1 MKDHT
6 ISLKSLNNRTMTSMK
21 TRTRDISHLT
31 DSQNSARFQEHIK
44 QKQLLGELH
53 LQQYVQQQRIRKQNQ
68 AYLSNQLRVK
78 TEEKLDSPPEQFNDN
93 QILPILE
100 QISELNFEQIIQ
112 GLYKDDDRSHILESL
127 KQSLF
132 KAINCTP
139 TLVSL
144 KQQSS
149 SFFSTQP
156 TGRRD
161 AIMLKQWFMNF
172 MESIQY
178 SNQDFK
184 YKLISLSEA
193 LHLCL
198 LEIIRQ
204 ISYQCA
210 ERGQLL
216 HSLIKGYIL
225 VFHKHFMINEQEKR
239 ILKYQLIEK
248 DIDETKKKEEI
259 EIRSQIHINQ
269 LKQELEVLKQKEN
282 MINSERISYQQ
293 TINKLQNK
301 INLQQTIQKSA
312 ANMIGNLQREIDQ
325 LKHQL
330 SKKNQHKYSSLNK
343 SDDVIEEQDLSLSQV
358 LKELNQQ
365 NKFEQIQDV
374 IVKDAIEVL
383 PIVCH
388 SIGIQTFQKCL
399 CVIETQT
406 DLQLMSPQYDKFL
419 STQEIENTF
428 REFEL
433 KQQLEQQSWLDGLCD
448 QMNMHPDEP
457 SIHDYESR
465 GITKIDRIYE
475 VPEYDE
481 GSPNMLSRRKQDI
494 ILEKKQQS
502 DKSETSEK
510 LIKELDKFNSEKLL
524 NVKLVVQQPSSSN
537 NTQQNS
543 QQSSQ
548 KLIKLSP
555 QANSQINQ
563 INACKTDTT
572 KSNQKQQAPIQQQ
585 QQTSANNQRYF
596 PSNENQDKKNIIS
609 QEKQGQ
615 KKKKMSVSQQSQQ
628 QQQQQQQSQQQ
639 QQQQQITQFNN
650 LIVIDQNDKLESNQ
664 QPNLSKQQTTMLMLL
679 YQIQKQKAQNA
690 TSRMNET
697 NELLTQVLLFAR
709 KLTVHILKT
718 QFKTHTQI
726 AEEFLFEFESL
737 RKKIQNDKEI
747 LEEEYVL
754 DEEKEKEEKKQEAI
768 KRRKGKIQRAL
779 RLNFATRQM
788 KQMPT
793 IDRLTHPGVLLA
805 IKARDQS
812 HLFKKV
818 VAYWPV
824 KNVLRTI
831 SQIYLEKTSFGGE
844 ADMQIFVFN
853 FFLNKYGFKHV
864 AEKKYLQFLLSV
876 IHFSQIFRVNL
887 FARLLCLLHDEHLN
901 FTQEESAFLLS
912 GLEYIHSQTTL
923 GVNIVQ
929 GDSESKFYV
938 PYLRALDY
946 IKMHLENKLTEDEIK
961 ELRGDLD
968 NLKESDSKNKA
979 GIVDLDLFMSKVLD
993 KYRNV
998 THRTKLFVIHAFQ
1011 AADLDGNKK
1020 INHNEFL
1027 TLFRHIESD
1036 KFNFQEALDLFDEQ
1050 ADIIHQGEKNL
1061 SFNRFTSVC
1070 VNQQIFTENSLN
1082 DFIGK
1087 EANMEQIFDNL
1098 VKTWNQYKQEIQG
1111 LLTQLQPFVT
1121 QEIYQEWVNILY
1133 TLEKRIMHQKND
1145 YQNVRPILIAHKIL
1159 KLELARLLDEDEQN
1173 QNKD

>member
-6 ISLKSLNNRTMTSMK
+6 ISLKSLNNRTMTSIK
-21 TRTRDISHLT
+21 SRTRDISHLT
-31 DSQNSARFQEHIK
+31 DSQISARFQEHIK
-44 QKQLLGELH
+44 QKQLVGELN

-68 AYLSNQLRVK
+68 AYLNNQLRVK
-78 TEEKLDSPPEQFNDN
+78 TEEKLESPSDQLNDN

-100 QISELNFEQIIQ
+100 QISELNFEQITQ
-112 GLYKDDDRSHILESL
+112 GLSQENDRSHILTSL

-132 KAINCTP
+132 KAINSTP

-149 SFFSTQP
+149 SFFSAQP

-161 AIMLKQWFMNF
+161 VIMLKQWFMNF
-172 MESIQY
+172 MESIQQ
-178 SNQDFK
+178 SNRDFK
-184 YKLISLSEA
+184 DKLISLSEA

-216 HSLIKGYIL
+216 HSLVKGYIL
-225 VFHKHFMINEQEKR
+225 VFHKHFMIKEQEKR
-239 ILKYQLIEK
+239 ILKFQLFER
-248 DIDETKKKEEI
+248 DINETKQKEEM
-259 EIRSQIHINQ
+259 EIRSQVQINQ
-269 LKQELEVLKQKEN
+269 LKQELDMLKQKEN
-282 MINSERISYQQ
+282 IINSERISYQQ

-330 SKKNQHKYSSLNK
+330 SKKNQHKYSSMNK
-343 SDDVIEEQDLSLSQV
+343 SDEEEQDLSLSQV

-365 NKFEQIQDV
+365 NKYEQIQDV

-383 PIVCH
+383 PVVCH

-419 STQEIENTF
+419 SIQEIENTF
-428 REFEL
+428 KEFEL

-448 QMNMHPDEP
+448 QMNMHQDEA
-457 SIHDYESR
+457 SINDYESR
-465 GITKIDRIYE
+465 GITKIDRIFE
-475 VPEYDE
+475 VPENDE
-481 GSPNMLSRRKQDI
+481 GSPDMLSKKKQDFI
-494 ILEKKQQS
+494 Q
-502 DKSETSEK
+502 DKRQHFDRSETSEK
-510 LIKELDKFNSEKLL
+510 IIKDIDKIGSDRLL
-524 NVKLVVQQPSSSN
+524 NVKQVVQQTSSSN

-543 QQSSQ
+543 QQTSQ

-555 QANSQINQ
+555 QASIQLNQ
-563 INACKTDTT
+563 TNTCKTDTA
-572 KSNQKQQAPIQQQ
+572 KSNQKQQTPLQQSQVPIN
-585 QQTSANNQRYF
+585 TQRYF
-596 PSNENQDKKNIIS
+596 PSNENQDKKNINS
-609 QEKQGQ
+609 QEKQVQ
-615 KKKKMSVSQQSQQ
+615 KKKRMSISQQLG
-628 QQQQQQQSQQQ
+628 QQQQQSQQQ
-639 QQQQQITQFNN
+639 SQQFNN
-650 LIVIDQNDKLESNQ
+650 AILIDQNDKIESNQ

-690 TSRMNET
+690 TAKMNET

-754 DEEKEKEEKKQEAI
+754 DEEKEKEEKKQEAM

-788 KQMPT
+788 KQIPT

-853 FFLNKYGFKHV
+853 FLLNKYGFKHV

-912 GLEYIHSQTTL
+912 GLEYIHSQTSL
-923 GVNIVQ
+923 GANIVQ
-929 GDSESKFYV
+929 GDSESKFYI

-968 NLKESDSKNKA
+968 NLKESDPKNKS

-1036 KFNFQEALDLFDEQ
+1036 KFNFQDALDLFDEQ

-1070 VNQQIFTENSLN
+1070 VNQQIFTENALN

-1087 EANMEQIFDNL
+1087 EANIEQIFDNV
-1098 VKTWNQYKQEIQG
+1098 VKTWSQYKSEVQG

-1121 QEIYQEWVNILY
+1121 QEIYQEWVNILF
-1133 TLEKRIMHQKND
+1133 TLEKRILHQKTD

-1159 KLELARLLDEDEQN
+1159 KLELIRLLDEDEQN

>member
-6 ISLKSLNNRTMTSMK
+6 ISLKSLNNRTMTSMR
-21 TRTRDISHLT
+21 TRTRDISHLI
-31 DSQNSARFQEHIK
+31 DSQYSHRFQEQIK
-44 QKQLLGELH
+44 QKQVLGELH

-68 AYLSNQLRVK
+68 AYLGNQLRVK
-78 TEEKLDSPPEQFNDN
+78 TEEKLEQLTEQVNEN
-93 QILPILE
+93 QILPMLE
-100 QISELNFEQIIQ
+100 QISELNFEQITQ
-112 GLYKDDDRSHILESL
+112 GLSQEKDRSIIITSL
-127 KQSLF
+127 RQSLQ

-139 TLVSL
+139 SLASL

-149 SFFSTQP
+149 SFFSAQP

-161 AIMLKQWFMNF
+161 AVVLKQWFVNF
-172 MESIQY
+172 IDTIHQ
-178 SNQDFK
+178 SNKDFK
-184 YKLISLSEA
+184 DKLISLSEA

-204 ISYQCA
+204 VSYQCA

-216 HSLIKGYIL
+216 HSLVKGYIL
-225 VFHKHFMINEQEKR
+225 VFHKHFMIKEQEQR
-239 ILKYQLIEK
+239 TLKFQLFEK
-248 DIDETKKKEEI
+248 DIFEAKEKEEI
-259 EIRSQIHINQ
+259 ENRSRVQISILTQELDQ
-269 LKQELEVLKQKEN
+269 LKYKEN

-293 TINKLQNK
+293 TIKKLQNK
-301 INLQQTIQKSA
+301 INLQETISKSA

-330 SKKNQHKYSSLNK
+330 SKKNQNKHSSINK
-343 SDDVIEEQDLSLSQV
+343 SEDAIEEQDLSLSQV
-358 LKELNQQ
+358 LKEMNQQ
-365 NKFEQIQDV
+365 TKFEQNQDM
-374 IVKDAIEVL
+374 IVKDVIEEL
-383 PIVCH
+383 PVVSH
-388 SIGIQTFQKCL
+388 SVGVQTFQKCL
-399 CVIETQT
+399 CVLETQT

-419 STQEIENTF
+419 STQEIENTY

-448 QMNMHPDEP
+448 QMNMHQDEP
-457 SIHDYESR
+457 SIHDYENR
-465 GITKIDRIYE
+465 GVNKIDLIYE
-475 VPEYDE
+475 VPENDE
-481 GSPNMLSRRKQDI
+481 GSPDVMNKRKQDYI
-494 ILEKKQQS
+494 QERRFQIER
-502 DKSETSEK
+502 SETSEK
-510 LIKELDKFNSEKLL
+510 LIREFDKQSSDRLL
-524 NVKLVVQQPSSSN
+524 NIKQVQQGTSSN

-548 KLIKLSP
+548 KAIKLSP
-555 QANSQINQ
+555 QANPQVTQ
-563 INACKTDTT
+563 TNACKSDTA
-572 KSNQKQQAPIQQQ
+572 KQIQKQQIQQQ
-585 QQTSANNQRYF
+585 QQQSNQQLGSQRYF
-596 PSNENQDKKNIIS
+596 PANENLEKKN
-609 QEKQGQ
+609 EKDKQGQ
-615 KKKKMSVSQQSQQ
+615 KKKKMSASQQLQQ
-628 QQQQQQQSQQQ
+628 QPKQHEQTSSQNNT
-639 QQQQQITQFNN
+639 QIIEVNEKTDS
-650 LIVIDQNDKLESNQ
+650 I

-690 TSRMNET
+690 TARMNET

-709 KLTVHILKT
+709 KLTLHILKT

-726 AEEFLFEFESL
+726 AEEFLFEFESF

-754 DEEKEKEEKKQEAI
+754 DEEKEKEEKKQEAL

-779 RLNFATRQM
+779 RMNFATRQM
-788 KQMPT
+788 KQLPT

-805 IKARDQS
+805 IKAREQS

-876 IHFSQIFRVNL
+876 IHFCQIFRVNV

-901 FTQEESAFLLS
+901 FNQEESAFMIS
-912 GLEYIHSQTTL
+912 GLEYIHSQTSL

-946 IKMHLENKLTEDEIK
+946 IKIHLENKLTEDEIK
-961 ELRGDLD
+961 ELRNDLD
-968 NLKESDSKNKA
+968 NLKESDSKNKS
-979 GIVDLDLFMSKVLD
+979 GVVDLDQFMSKVID

-1027 TLFRHIESD
+1027 TLFRHIEFE
-1036 KFNFQEALDLFDEQ
+1036 KFNFQEALDLFEEE

-1098 VKTWNQYKQEIQG
+1098 VKTWSQYKLEVQG

-1121 QEIYQEWVNILY
+1121 SEIYQEWVNILFI
-1133 TLEKRIMHQKND
+1133 LEKRILNQKPD

-1159 KLELARLLDEDEQN
+1159 KLELTRLLDEDEQN

>member
-6 ISLKSLNNRTMTSMK
+6 ISLKSLNNRTMTSMR

-31 DSQNSARFQEHIK
+31 DSLNSARVQEQIK
-44 QKQLLGELH
+44 QKQLVAELH
-53 LQQYVQQQRIRKQNQ
+53 LQQYVQQQRTKKQNQ

-78 TEEKLDSPPEQFNDN
+78 TEEKSDQTSEQVNEN
-93 QILPILE
+93 EILPILE
-100 QISELNFEQIIQ
+100 QISELNFEEITS
-112 GLYKDDDRSHILESL
+112 GLSQERDRSHILTSL

-132 KAINCTP
+132 KAINSTP

-144 KQQSS
+144 KQQSN
-149 SFFSTQP
+149 SFFSAQP

-161 AIMLKQWFMNF
+161 AIMLKQWFVNF
-172 MESIQY
+172 MEATQQSQK
-178 SNQDFK
+178 DFK
-184 YKLISLSEA
+184 DKLISLSEA

-198 LEIIRQ
+198 LEVIRQ
-204 ISYQCA
+204 VSYQCA

-216 HSLIKGYIL
+216 HSLVKGYIL
-225 VFHKHFMINEQEKR
+225 VFHKHFMIKEEEKR
-239 ILKYQLIEK
+239 RLKFQLFEK
-248 DIDETKKKEEI
+248 NINEAKQKEEL
-259 EIRSQIHINQ
+259 ENRSQLQISQ
-269 LKQELEVLKQKEN
+269 LTQELNQLKQKEN
-282 MINSERISYQQ
+282 LINSERISYQQ

-330 SKKNQHKYSSLNK
+330 SKKNQNKHSSMNK

-365 NKFEQIQDV
+365 NKFEQNQDV
-374 IVKDAIEVL
+374 IVKDVIEIL
-383 PIVCH
+383 PVVCH
-388 SIGIQTFQKCL
+388 SVGVQTFQKCL

-419 STQEIENTF
+419 STSEIENTF

-433 KQQLEQQSWLDGLCD
+433 KQQLDQQSWLDGLCD
-448 QMNMHPDEP
+448 QMNMHLDEP
-457 SIHDYESR
+457 SIQDYDTR
-465 GITKIDRIYE
+465 GITKIDLIYE
-475 VPEYDE
+475 VPENDE
-481 GSPNMLSRRKQDI
+481 GSPDVLSRRKNDYMQDRRLQI
-494 ILEKKQQS
+494 
-502 DKSETSEK
+502 DRSETSEK
-510 LIKELDKFNSEKLL
+510 LIRELDKYGSDRLL
-524 NVKLVVQQPSSSN
+524 NIKQVQQGTGSN

-548 KLIKLSP
+548 KVIKLSP
-555 QANSQINQ
+555 QAGSLVNQ
-563 INACKTDTT
+563 TSACKIDSI
-572 KSNQKQQAPIQQQ
+572 KQNQKQQVPQQQ
-585 QQTSANNQRYF
+585 QVQISSQRYF
-596 PSNENQDKKNIIS
+596 PSNDNLEKKNINI
-609 QEKQGQ
+609 QEKQVQ
-615 KKKKMSVSQQSQQ
+615 KKKKMSVSSQYQQ
-628 QQQQQQQSQQQ
+628 QQQQQTQQQHVQSQQQ
-639 QQQQQITQFNN
+639 QSQSSYAIQYADSTEKAETF
-650 LIVIDQNDKLESNQ
+650 Q
-664 QPNLSKQQTTMLMLL
+664 QPNLSKSQTTMLMLL

-690 TSRMNET
+690 TTRMNET
-697 NELLTQVLLFAR
+697 NELLTQILLFAR
-709 KLTVHILKT
+709 KLTVHILKS

-754 DEEKEKEEKKQEAI
+754 DEEKEKEEKKQEAM

-788 KQMPT
+788 KQIPT

-805 IKARDQS
+805 IKAREQS

-831 SQIYLEKTSFGGE
+831 SQIYLEKASFGGE

-876 IHFSQIFRVNL
+876 IHFCQIFRVNL

-912 GLEYIHSQTTL
+912 GLEYIHSQTSL

-929 GDSESKFYV
+929 GDSESKFHV

-946 IKMHLENKLTEDEIK
+946 IKMHLENKLTEDEVK
-961 ELRGDLD
+961 ELRQDLD
-968 NLKESDSKNKA
+968 NLRESDAKNKA
-979 GIVDLDLFMSKVLD
+979 GVVDIDLFMSKVLD

-998 THRTKLFVIHAFQ
+998 THRTKVFVIHAFQ

-1027 TLFRHIESD
+1027 TLFRHIEGE
-1036 KFNFQEALDLFDEQ
+1036 KFDFQEALDLFDEQ

-1087 EANMEQIFDNL
+1087 EANMEQIFDDV
-1098 VKTWNQYKQEIQG
+1098 VKTWNQYKLEIQG

-1121 QEIYQEWVNILY
+1121 QEIYQEWVNILF
-1133 TLEKRIMHQKND
+1133 TLEKRILHQKTD

-1159 KLELARLLDEDEQN
+1159 KLELTRLLDEDEQN
-1173 QNKD
+1173 QNKE

>member
-6 ISLKSLNNRTMTSMK
+6 ISLKSLNNNRTMTSMR

-31 DSQNSARFQEHIK
+31 DSQNSARVQEQIK
-44 QKQLLGELH
+44 QKQLVAEIH
-53 LQQYVQQQRIRKQNQ
+53 LQQYVQQQRMRKQNQ
-68 AYLSNQLRVK
+68 AYFSNQLRVK
-78 TEEKLDSPPEQFNDN
+78 TEEKSDQTSEQINEN
-93 QILPILE
+93 EILPILE
-100 QISELNFEQIIQ
+100 QISELNFEQITS
-112 GLYKDDDRSHILESL
+112 GLSQEKDHSHILTSL

-144 KQQSS
+144 KQQSN
-149 SFFSTQP
+149 SFFSAQP

-161 AIMLKQWFMNF
+161 AIILKQWFVNF
-172 MESIQY
+172 MEQTQQ
-178 SNQDFK
+178 SNKDFK
-184 YKLISLSEA
+184 DKLISLSEA

-198 LEIIRQ
+198 LEIVRQ
-204 ISYQCA
+204 VSYQCA

-216 HSLIKGYIL
+216 HSLVKGYIL
-225 VFHKHFMINEQEKR
+225 VFHKHFMIKEEEKR
-239 ILKYQLIEK
+239 KLKFQLFEK
-248 DIDETKKKEEI
+248 DINESKQKEEM
-259 EIRSQIHINQ
+259 ENRQQQYINQ
-269 LKQELEVLKQKEN
+269 LKKELNQLKQKEN
-282 MINSERISYQQ
+282 IFNSELISYQQ
-293 TINKLQNK
+293 TIKQLQNK

-330 SKKNQHKYSSLNK
+330 SKKNQNKHSSMNK

-365 NKFEQIQDV
+365 NKFEQNQDV
-374 IVKDAIEVL
+374 IVKDVIEVL
-383 PIVCH
+383 PVVCH
-388 SIGIQTFQKCL
+388 SVGVQTFQKCL

-406 DLQLMSPQYDKFL
+406 DLQLMAPQYDKFL
-419 STQEIENTF
+419 SISEIENTL

-457 SIHDYESR
+457 SIQDYDIK
-465 GITKIDRIYE
+465 GITKIDLIYE
-475 VPEYDE
+475 APENDE
-481 GSPNMLSRRKQDI
+481 GSPDILSRRKNEYMQERRLQIDR
-494 ILEKKQQS
+494 
-502 DKSETSEK
+502 SETSEK
-510 LIKELDKFNSEKLL
+510 LIRELDKYGSDRLL
-524 NVKLVVQQPSSSN
+524 NVKSIQLGTGSN

-555 QANSQINQ
+555 QANSQVNQ
-563 INACKTDTT
+563 TNVCKTDPV
-572 KSNQKQQAPIQQQ
+572 KQNQKQQVQQQ
-585 QQTSANNQRYF
+585 QQQQQQVSINTQRYF
-596 PSNENQDKKNIIS
+596 PANENLDKKNINT
-609 QEKQGQ
+609 QEKQAQ
-615 KKKKMSVSQQSQQ
+615 KKKKMSISQQ
-628 QQQQQQQSQQQ
+628 QQQQQQQSLQQQ
-639 QQQQQITQFNN
+639 QQQLQQQYIIQLN
-650 LIVIDQNDKLESNQ
+650 DQNEKIESFQ

-690 TSRMNET
+690 TARMNET
-697 NELLTQVLLFAR
+697 NELLTQILLFAR

-754 DEEKEKEEKKQEAI
+754 DEEKEKEEKKQEAM

-788 KQMPT
+788 KQIPT

-831 SQIYLEKTSFGGE
+831 TQIYLEKASFGGE

-912 GLEYIHSQTTL
+912 GLEYIHSQTSL

-929 GDSESKFYV
+929 GDSESKFHV

-961 ELRGDLD
+961 ELRQDLD
-968 NLKESDSKNKA
+968 NLKESDPKNKS
-979 GIVDLDLFMSKVLD
+979 GVVDLDLFMSKVLD

-1027 TLFRHIESD
+1027 TLFRHIEYE

-1087 EANMEQIFDNL
+1087 EANIEQIFDNV
-1098 VKTWNQYKQEIQG
+1098 VKTWNQYKLEVQG
-1111 LLTQLQPFVT
+1111 LLSQLQPFVT

-1133 TLEKRIMHQKND
+1133 TLEKRILHQKTD

-1159 KLELARLLDEDEQN
+1159 KLELTRLLDEDEQH
-1173 QNKD
+1173 QNKE